1 MIPAGWPAAQSLNFG
16 RFRPT
21 NWARDGLYNA
31 AVRTYFRPHGIGSRA
46 LRTQHHVSRVS
57 ELQLQLLRQRLGTP
71 LLRSRPASSSGRQY
85 GHVSQH
91 MEILESRF
99 PTKTVLALLLVAV
112 LIYEV
117 NTNLILFASP
127 FLRRLLEETYD
138 DDGTAHPW

>member
-1 MIPAGWPAAQSLNFG
+1 
-16 RFRPT
+16 
-21 NWARDGLYNA
+21 
-31 AVRTYFRPHGIGSRA
+31 
-46 LRTQHHVSRVS
+46 
-57 ELQLQLLRQRLGTP
+57 
-71 LLRSRPASSSGRQY
+71 
-85 GHVSQH
+85 